1 MSKTGYVLAALVGSL
16 MITSASAQ
24 DSLVQ
29 YVENACATEIEN
41 FCSNVT
47 PGEGRLLLCF
57 AAHEDKISERCQYA
71 LYQASS
77 ALEQATAALS
87 YLARSCRSDIE
98 TLCPETQPGDGR
110 ILECLQ
116 RQEEQ
121 VSDTCKDAV
130 SDVSGS

>member
-1 MSKTGYVLAALVGSL
+1 MKKTGIVLAALVGSL
-16 MITSASAQ
+16 VMATASAQ

-29 YVENACATEIEN
+29 YVENACAAEIDN

-47 PGEGRLLLCF
+47 RGDGRLLLCF

-87 YLARSCRSDIE
+87 YLARSCRTDIE

-110 ILECLQ
+110 ILECLE
-116 RQEEQ
+116 RQEEK

-130 SDVSGS
+130 SDVTGG